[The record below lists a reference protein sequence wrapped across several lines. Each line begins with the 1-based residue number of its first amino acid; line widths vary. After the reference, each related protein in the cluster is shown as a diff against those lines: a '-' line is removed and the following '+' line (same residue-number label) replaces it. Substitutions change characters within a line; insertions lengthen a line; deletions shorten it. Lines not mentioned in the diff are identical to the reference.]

1 MARLSSADLFTA
13 QLSPTNNITGQLIKV
28 SRIFLDLKLTE
39 DELQHLNIDGC
50 VGVILSEKWV

>member
-13 QLSPTNNITGQLIKV
+13 QLSPTNITGQLIKV